1 MRKRLHSSFP
11 LRSTRPRPPVSA
23 ASLLA
28 SRDLQNLQLYTT
40 GDRELLHTQTKAHE
54 FGLLTPP
61 CKNTA
66 SGVSARANCMRAT
79 SAAQATTPGR
89 LELAGAGELVALLA
103 GSFTSRS
110 APHTPTVVSASSIIG
125 NSTSTP
131 AASWSRPIERPMLR
145 AVSFMILN
153 FKQHVKIYLFTIHG
167 CRGRVTTRALVDLR
181 GIT

>member
-1 MRKRLHSSFP
+1 MQKYSKRSQ
-11 LRSTRPRPPVSA
+11 R
-23 ASLLA
+23 
-28 SRDLQNLQLYTT
+28 
-40 GDRELLHTQTKAHE
+40 
-54 FGLLTPP
+54 
-61 CKNTA
+61 
-66 SGVSARANCMRAT
+66 ARANCMRAT

-89 LELAGAGELVALLA
+89 LELAGAGELAALLT

-153 FKQHVKIYLFTIHG
+153 FKQHVKIYLFRIHG
-167 CRGRVTTRALVDLR
+167 CRGRVTTRARLLIFVESHDA
-181 GIT
+181 ITFHNKQIQQTTFALER